1 VVWATGIAP
10 DFSCLDAPTF
20 DRRGRLVHDGGATRV
35 PGLYVLGLPVLRR
48 RRSSLI
54 DGAAGDT
61 AVVIEALHQHLRTTR
76 PVSPAPAPLR

>member
-1 VVWATGIAP
+1 VIWATGIAP

-20 DRRGRLVHDGGATRV
+20 DRRGRLVHDGGATRL

-61 AVVIEALHQHLRTTR
+61 AVVIEHLHQHLRAC
-76 PVSPAPAPLR
+76 VSPVPAPLR